1 MKSII
6 ILPTYNEKDNIKNLI
21 REIFNLLP
29 DIHIL
34 VVDDTSPDGT
44 ATLIEEFQARMK
56 NLHLIVRKDA
66 KGRGLAGI
74 AGFKYAIEH
83 KFDYVVE
90 MDADFSHNPKY
101 IPLLLNQIESSDLV
115 IVSRLVKGGRISG
128 RNCTRNILT
137 KLANIYI
144 RLVLGIKIKDATSGF
159 RCFKIK
165 VLEDIPWDKLVSVG
179 RSIIE
184 EVLYIAHKN
193 NYKIQEVPIVFE
205 ERRRGASK
213 LNFKK
218 MVDTFVLILKIR
230 YRYA

>member
-1 MKSII
+1 MKSIV

-34 VVDDTSPDGT
+34 VVDDNSSDGT
-44 ATLIEEFQARMK
+44 TTLVEELQARTN
-56 NLHLIVRKDA
+56 NLHLIVRKDER
-66 KGRGLAGI
+66 GRGLAGI
-74 AGFKYAIEH
+74 TGFKYAIEH

-101 IPLLLNQIESSDLV
+101 IRLLLNQVESFDVV
-115 IVSRLVKGGRISG
+115 IGSRLVKGGRISG
-128 RNCTRNILT
+128 RNFLRNIIT

-144 RLVLGIKIKDATSGF
+144 GLVLGIKIKDATSGF
-159 RCFKIK
+159 RCFKAK
-165 VLEDIPWDKLVSVG
+165 VLEDIPWDKLISIGPSV
-179 RSIIE
+179 IE